1 MNPISDEGAGPS
13 SPAQTGLAWPY
24 SNRTDRPCLPNFEA
38 SEREAKCCFFFSIGD
53 VHEQHT
59 VTPGGDHV
67 VISMERTS
75 TTGVDA
81 LGLMGPEPEAPLLQ
95 GATNAAQ
102 WPVGLVE
109 IIRVR
114 KKQRKHTPTDKP
126 QIPVGLASGLR
137 ELLRSNSE

>member
-95 GATNAAQ
+95 GETNAAQ

-126 QIPVGLASGLR
+126 QIPVGLTSGLR

>member
-59 VTPGGDHV
+59 IGRV
-67 VISMERTS
+67 VGV
-75 TTGVDA
+75 TTGGV
-81 LGLMGPEPEAPLLQ
+81 GP
-95 GATNAAQ
+95 G
-102 WPVGLVE
+102 VM
-109 IIRVR
+109 
-114 KKQRKHTPTDKP
+114 
-126 QIPVGLASGLR
+126 
-137 ELLRSNSE
+137 LRS